1 MRHRSLAA
9 PLALAY
15 AALVLYASL
24 YPFTDWRW
32 PPGQGIGTLLALAWS
47 PYTDDFDLA
56 ANLLGY
62 VPLGALVLIGARRSG
77 IGLWPALVLAL
88 WVPAGLSYAA
98 EVLQQFLP
106 RRVPSLKDF
115 AANSAGATA
124 GALLAA
130 AAHALGLV
138 DRWHQWRTRWF
149 VRDSAGALALM
160 ALWPIGLLFPTPVP
174 LGLGQ
179 IGPMLREG
187 LDAALTGVPWAEPAH
202 ALFAAAPAGTP
213 ALSALSEVAITAAG
227 LLGPTLLAY
236 TVVPSV
242 WRRFAVALGAAV
254 LAVAAMTISTWLNF
268 GPTHALAWAGTTTLS
283 ALAIGLGV
291 AGLLAPL
298 RSRLVAGVGLMVL
311 TGLVAGVANAPAD
324 PYFAQSLQAWE
335 QGRFVRFHGIAQ
347 WVGWGWPY
355 AAAVWL
361 LTRWS
366 ARSDRLGAAT

>member
-32 PPGQGIGTLLALAWS
+32 PPGQGIGALLVLPWS
-47 PYTDDFDLA
+47 PYTNDFDLA

-62 VPLGALVLIGARRSG
+62 VPMGALVLIAARRSG
-77 IGLWPALVLAL
+77 IWLWPSLAL
-88 WVPAGLSYAA
+88 AVCVPAALSHLA

-115 AANSAGATA
+115 AANCAGATA

-138 DRWHQWRTRWF
+138 DRWHQWRERWF

-179 IGPMLREG
+179 IGPMLREAVE
-187 LDAALTGVPWAEPAH
+187 AALRGVPWAEPAR
-202 ALFAAAPAGTP
+202 ALMTATPAAAPA
-213 ALSALSEVAITAAG
+213 LSTLSEVAITAAG
-227 LLGPTLLAY
+227 LLGPTLLVY

-242 WRRFAVALGAAV
+242 WKRFAAALGAAA
-254 LAVAAMTISTWLNF
+254 LAAAAMTISTWLNF
-268 GPTHALAWAGTTTLS
+268 GPLHALAWAGTTTLL
-283 ALAIGLGV
+283 ALVIALSV

-311 TGLVAGVANAPAD
+311 TGLVAGVANAPTD

-347 WVGWGWPY
+347 WIGWGWPY

-366 ARSDRLGAAT
+366 ARSDRLSAGT

>member
-1 MRHRSLAA
+1 VRHRSLAA

-24 YPFTDWRW
+24 YPFADWRW
-32 PPGQGIGTLLALAWS
+32 PPGQGLGALLALSWP
-47 PYTDDFDLA
+47 PYNDAFDIA

-62 VPLGALVLIGARRSG
+62 VPLGALVMLAARRSG
-77 IGLWPALVLAL
+77 LAL
-88 WVPAGLSYAA
+88 WPSLLMALFAPALLSYGA
-98 EVLQQFLP
+98 ETLQQFLP

-115 AANSAGATA
+115 AANSAGAAA
-124 GALLAA
+124 GALVAA

-138 DRWHQWRTRWF
+138 DRWHSLRERWF

-160 ALWPIGLLFPTPVP
+160 ALWPVGLLFPTPVP

-179 IGPMLREG
+179 IGPRLRDAIE
-187 LDAALTGVPWAEPAH
+187 AALTDVPWAEPAR
-202 ALFAAAPAGTP
+202 ALIDAVPAHTP

-227 LLGPTLLAY
+227 LLAPTLLAY

-242 WRRFAVALGAAV
+242 WRRFVVALGAAA
-254 LAVAAMTISTWLNF
+254 LAATAMSISSWLNF
-268 GPTHALAWAGTTTLS
+268 GPPHALAWAGTPTLS
-283 ALAIGLGV
+283 ALAIGLGL

-298 RSRLVAGVGLMVL
+298 RSRLLAGIGLMML
-311 TGLVAGVANAPAD
+311 AGLVAGVAHAPAD

-355 AAAVWL
+355 AAMVWL

-366 ARSDRLGAAT
+366 ARADRA